1 MDSEA
6 SHEAD
11 TRENKVFAVFICAT
25 VNIWIVKTLVYVWVC
40 VCVCVCVYVYGPCS
54 RWDQSSPTKDQICV
68 PCSESMES

>member
-40 VCVCVCVYVYGPCS
+40 VSVCAVSGRLGGEWGATANVYGVYFGVMK
-54 RWDQSSPTKDQICV
+54 RF
-68 PCSESMES
+68 